1 MNFMEGGVH
10 ALNLLKPTKRQKSAR
25 FAKPIKK
32 IFFNNTLEYR
42 KVLMAFCHMD
52 GETFVWY
59 QDAQKK
65 KKNQVNSMSW
75 EVFISTI

>member
-1 MNFMEGGVH
+1 MLSTYWNPPKGKNPLDLQNQSIF
-10 ALNLLKPTKRQKSAR
+10 
-25 FAKPIKK
+25 
-32 IFFNNTLEYR
+32 FFNNTLEYR

-59 QDAQKK
+59 QDAKKKKK

-75 EVFISTI
+75 EVFISTL